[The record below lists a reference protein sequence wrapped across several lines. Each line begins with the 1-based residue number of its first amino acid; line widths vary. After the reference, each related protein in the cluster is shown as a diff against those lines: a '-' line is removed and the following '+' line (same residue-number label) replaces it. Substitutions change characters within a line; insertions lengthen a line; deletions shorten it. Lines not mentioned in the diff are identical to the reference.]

1 MISTMKCAILSTLLT
16 TIFFTVSAVSISS
29 HETEPSYDLID
40 KFLCRY
46 ECIINGG
53 SSDEVD
59 HCFME
64 CEGGKTKNGGE
75 ANAHP
80 SEVHISE
87 SVTGTSSDSD
97 IYQCQLNCLSEGHI
111 FEGRYDDKTV
121 LCLLGCE
128 GGKSKNRSEGS
139 ATNSE
144 VRMSK
149 IESPAQTSL
158 GCSLDCLVQPH
169 FIRTVSDDDVERCY
183 DKCRQVETTGESKR
197 ESNLH
202 GSEGGRGHLRAVHL

>member
-1 MISTMKCAILSTLLT
+1 MKRAILFTLLT
-16 TIFFTVSAVSISS
+16 TIFSTVSAVPISS

-46 ECIINGG
+46 ECIVNGG

-75 ANAHP
+75 ANAHT

-111 FEGRYDDKTV
+111 FEGRLDDKTV
-121 LCLLGCE
+121 LCLWGCE

-149 IESPAQTSL
+149 IESPAQTTTF
-158 GCSLDCLVQPH
+158 GCISDCLAQPH
-169 FIRTVSDDDVERCY
+169 FIGTVSDDDIGRCY
-183 DKCRQVETTGESKR
+183 DRCGLVETTGESKR
-197 ESNLH
+197 ESNLR
-202 GSEGGRGHLRAVHL
+202 GSEGERGHLRAVHL